1 MSALTQSEA
10 ERLLFEEAKLLDE
23 RRFKEWLALYVEDA
37 LYWMPAWRDDGT
49 QTQNPE
55 RELSLIY
62 YRGRRNLEDRVWRLN
77 SRQSIASQIAVRTV
91 HSITNIQIDGSD
103 GETTYVRSCFVVH
116 RFDPR
121 TDQTDVFF
129 GHYEHGLKRLEGNTL
144 IASKMIKLQNDRI
157 PTVLDINSI

>member
-62 YRGRRNLEDRVWRLN
+62 YRGRRNLEDRKSTRLN
-77 SRQSIASQIAVRTV
+77 SS
-91 HSITNIQIDGSD
+91 H
-103 GETTYVRSCFVVH
+103 
-116 RFDPR
+116 
-121 TDQTDVFF
+121 
-129 GHYEHGLKRLEGNTL
+129 
-144 IASKMIKLQNDRI
+144 
-157 PTVLDINSI
+157 